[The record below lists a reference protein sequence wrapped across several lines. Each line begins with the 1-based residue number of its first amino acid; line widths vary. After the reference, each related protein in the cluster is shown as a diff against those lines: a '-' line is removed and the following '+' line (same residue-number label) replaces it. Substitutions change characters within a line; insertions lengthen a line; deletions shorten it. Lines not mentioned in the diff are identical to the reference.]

1 MTTLAEII
9 TNHNFVTDKN
19 SLHSYCEQF
28 YEKALTPYRYR
39 PTEILE
45 IGFDQGGS
53 LMLWAEWFTNAA
65 ITGVDLQFRGNCQ
78 TDCAAYPNI
87 QLLLGN
93 AYDLGALQYFGNY
106 DLIIDDGSHDPDHQV
121 WVVKHLATRVKPG
134 GMLIIEDIFED
145 STVERLKAA
154 TPFHL
159 REYLEE
165 IDLRSV
171 KGRVDDRLF
180 VIRVPEPA
188 ASVNSPCDQD
198 PMQYPTGPG
207 MDMMAERLSHIKN
220 LINFKDI
227 KNIIDAGAAHGYET
241 LNMARVFKNARV
253 FGFEPT
259 PEHYQHC
266 VKLRSTVEDQFSRR
280 MTYIN
285 AALDLADGFIPFYP
299 LDTERSQGNN
309 TGMASKYTLIDP
321 KVFPHELNIQKQITA
336 QSLRLDTWCIANGV
350 VPDLLWMD
358 VQGAELDILK
368 GAENI
373 IGSVKVI
380 LCEAAVTAYYQ
391 GQPLKPEIDAWLNQR
406 GFYELVSAR
415 KLGHQYEM
423 DTIYVRG

>member
-134 GMLIIEDIFED
+134 GMLIIEDISED
-145 STVERLKAA
+145 STVERLKSA

-159 REYLEE
+159 RDYLQV
-165 IDLRSV
+165 IDLRWV
-171 KGRVDDRLF
+171 KGRHDDRLL
-180 VIRVPEPA
+180 VIRVPEKNTNQTA
-188 ASVNSPCDQD
+188 LHTTTTNQL
-198 PMQYPTGPG
+198 PTG
-207 MDMMAERLSHIKN
+207 
-220 LINFKDI
+220 
-227 KNIIDAGAAHGYET
+227 
-241 LNMARVFKNARV
+241 
-253 FGFEPT
+253 
-259 PEHYQHC
+259 
-266 VKLRSTVEDQFSRR
+266 
-280 MTYIN
+280 
-285 AALDLADGFIPFYP
+285 
-299 LDTERSQGNN
+299 
-309 TGMASKYTLIDP
+309 
-321 KVFPHELNIQKQITA
+321 
-336 QSLRLDTWCIANGV
+336 
-350 VPDLLWMD
+350 
-358 VQGAELDILK
+358 
-368 GAENI
+368 
-373 IGSVKVI
+373 
-380 LCEAAVTAYYQ
+380 
-391 GQPLKPEIDAWLNQR
+391 
-406 GFYELVSAR
+406 
-415 KLGHQYEM
+415 
-423 DTIYVRG
+423 